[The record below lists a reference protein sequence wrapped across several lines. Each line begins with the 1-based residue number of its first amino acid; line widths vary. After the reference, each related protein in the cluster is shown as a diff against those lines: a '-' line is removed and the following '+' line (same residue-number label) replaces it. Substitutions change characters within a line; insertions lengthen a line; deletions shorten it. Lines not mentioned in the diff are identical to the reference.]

1 MTIYASPLV
10 QIRPYNAEDLHACI
24 AVFRS
29 NLPRY
34 FDSSELP
41 EFEAFLQK
49 PIGSY
54 FVLQLGGT
62 VVACG
67 GCYVRDGTGRL
78 SWGMVSRENHRTSI
92 GTTLLAWRID
102 QLFLL
107 PEISEIEIDTSQHT
121 AGFFTRH
128 GFCTT
133 QQVADGF
140 GAGIDQVSM
149 SLHRNDW
156 LVRANTLLQA
166 IAYGGGCARTLC

>member
-1 MTIYASPLV
+1 MTIYAAPVV
-10 QIRPYNAEDLHACI
+10 QIRPYVAADRHACI

-34 FDSSELP
+34 FDNSELP
-41 EFEAFLQK
+41 EFEAFLEN
-49 PIGSY
+49 PIGDY
-54 FVLQLGGT
+54 FVLQLDGS

-67 GCYVRDGTGRL
+67 GCYVRDGIGRL

-107 PEISEIEIDTSQHT
+107 PEISEIAIDTSQHT
-121 AGFFTRH
+121 AGFFIRH

-133 QQVADGF
+133 QQVTDGF

-149 SLHRNDW
+149 SLQRHNW
-156 LVRANTLLQA
+156 QVRANKVIKQMD
-166 IAYGGGCARTLC
+166 